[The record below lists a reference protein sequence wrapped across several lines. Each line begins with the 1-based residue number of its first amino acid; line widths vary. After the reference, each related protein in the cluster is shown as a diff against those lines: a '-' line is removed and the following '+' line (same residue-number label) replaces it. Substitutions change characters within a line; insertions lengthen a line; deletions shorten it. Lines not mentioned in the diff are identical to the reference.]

1 MGKETQFKDHL
12 RNTSS
17 ELRTNVGA
25 TWASAVKAPML
36 LHTPGE
42 EVTRKNPFRDGEEMT
57 YTPEPKFSFVSSA
70 AFDVA
75 ASGAMQ
81 HGYMQLA
88 DKAAIYRTWC
98 PTESDKCMAL
108 PNFTPGAKMMLSHFL
123 QSYAAECA
131 TYARYVRTSVTK
143 PIAKGSKEREPTSGR
158 ISSKTMAIGMEIA
171 EDKVFGGASLTKAQ
185 LFAGPDKVSKKKAE
199 EGDGAQEGDA
209 KKKKKKEK
217 KAPKEKTPK
226 AVDGAQK
233 TIKKA
238 KKKSAGPVVE
248 EE

>member
-1 MGKETQFKDHL
+1 MGKETQFKGHL

-17 ELRTNVGA
+17 ELRTNVAA
-25 TWASAVKAPML
+25 TWASSVKAPML
-36 LHTPGE
+36 LHTAGD
-42 EVTRKNPFRDGEEMT
+42 EVTRKNPFRDGEDMT
-57 YTPEPKFSFVSSA
+57 YKPEPKFSFVGGA

-81 HGYMQLA
+81 NAYLQLR
-88 DKAAIYRTWC
+88 DRAAVYRTWC
-98 PTESDKCMAL
+98 PTESDKCVAL
-108 PNFTPGAKMMLSHFL
+108 PNFTPGAKQMLSHFL

-143 PIAKGSKEREPTSGR
+143 PISKGSTEREPTSGR
-158 ISSKTMAIGMEIA
+158 ISKKTMAIGMEIA
-171 EDKVFGGASLTKAQ
+171 EDKVFGGASLTKSQ
-185 LFAGPDKVSKKKAE
+185 IFAGPDKVVKKTAEGEGAKEGEAKKA
-199 EGDGAQEGDA
+199 
-209 KKKKKKEK
+209 KKKEK
-217 KAPKEKTPK
+217 KAPKEKTAK